1 VNEGKMKVVFC
12 DESVVGNRKKKNKR
26 SVFGDI
32 EVDWFLVCLFGV
44 NKVMSLVVVGDD
56 VCVFKRG
63 EWNMVGMGLQ
73 RLPNQNSTIIY
84 NKKIFLVKKKK
95 PIKYGYS

>member
-1 VNEGKMKVVFC
+1 VPELEAGTAVERVRPTMPWRRKESPRSVMLRRVNEEKMKVVFC

-32 EVDWFLVCLFGV
+32 EVDWFVVCLFGV
-44 NKVMSLVVVGDD
+44 NKVMSLVVVDFG

-63 EWNMVGMGLQ
+63 
-73 RLPNQNSTIIY
+73 
-84 NKKIFLVKKKK
+84 
-95 PIKYGYS
+95 

>member
-1 VNEGKMKVVFC
+1 VPELEAGTAVERVRPTMPWRRKESPRSVMLRRVNEEKMKVVFC
-12 DESVVGNRKKKNKR
+12 DESVVGKRKKKKKR

-32 EVDWFLVCLFGV
+32 EVDWFVVCLFGV

-63 EWNMVGMGLQ
+63 
-73 RLPNQNSTIIY
+73 
-84 NKKIFLVKKKK
+84 
-95 PIKYGYS
+95 